1 MNLLDKHVLSDYCVP
16 DTTLRAED
24 IWDGD
29 RLVPVPTGQQIKQ

>member
-1 MNLLDKHVLSDYCVP
+1 MHLLDKHVLSGYCVP
-16 DTTLRAED
+16 DTTLRAEN